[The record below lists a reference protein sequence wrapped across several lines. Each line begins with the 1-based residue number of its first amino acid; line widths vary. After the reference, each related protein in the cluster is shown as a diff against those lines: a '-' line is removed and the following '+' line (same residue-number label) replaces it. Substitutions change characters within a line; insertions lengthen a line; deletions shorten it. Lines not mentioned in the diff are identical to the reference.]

1 MKMDNKDI
9 AITVLAILNVVTIA
23 VLIYLMAT
31 RNRNTAG
38 GQFGPFGPGYLPDI
52 LRRNNAAYYNDAMH
66 QLTMRHEREKDDI
79 TARYRRRVDPNEQ
92 PTWWDIMVGPFAEG
106 IDEAAGRQF
115 REVNEL
121 NQKFNK

>member
-1 MKMDNKDI
+1 MDNKDI

-38 GQFGPFGPGYLPDI
+38 GQYGPEYLPDI

-106 IDEAAGRQF
+106 IDEAAGRHF